1 MSIVEE
7 KKELKKGG
15 KFLTFFLDKEEYGI
29 EILKVQEII
38 GVMPVTPIPRLPS
51 YVKGVIN
58 LRGRI
63 IPVIDLR
70 LKLSM
75 PAAEFGDETCF
86 IVVKTKNIFVGIIVD
101 RVSEVTDIAGENIE
115 NTPDIA
121 LINTDYIMGI
131 GKENGRVRILLDIDK
146 VLTEDEVKVIKNEMQ
161 QEVK

>member
-1 MSIVEE
+1 MNVVEE
-7 KKELKKGG
+7 KNSKIGG

-38 GVMPVTPIPRLPS
+38 GVMPVTPIPKMPD

-75 PAAEFGDETCF
+75 PSAPLTEETCF
-86 IVVKTKNIFVGIIVD
+86 IVVKSQNIFVGVIVD
-101 RVSEVTDIAGENIE
+101 RVSEVTDISGENIE
-115 NTPDIA
+115 NTPDVA
-121 LINTDYIMGI
+121 LINSDYIMGI
-131 GKENGRVRILLDIDK
+131 GKENGKVRILLDIDK
-146 VLTEDEVKVIKNEMQ
+146 VLTQEEAKNLKKAIS